1 MDIRLSDSEI
11 RVMEALWSAGETEAR
26 HVAEQLH
33 ERCGWNVNSTYTLL
47 KRCIAK
53 GAAERRE
60 PGFVCRPLVS
70 REAVQRLETEKLLDR
85 VFDGAADKLF
95 TALLGS
101 GRLTPEQLRELKK
114 QVEALEAGEAKS

>member
-1 MDIRLSDSEI
+1 MELKLSDSEI
-11 RVMEALWSAGETEAR
+11 KVMEALWDEGEVPAKR
-26 HVAEQLH
+26 VAERMNARL
-33 ERCGWNVNSTYTLL
+33 GWNVNSTYTLL

-60 PGFVCRPLVS
+60 PGFLCRALVS
-70 REAVQRLETEKLLDR
+70 REAVQRLETEKLLDL

-101 GRLTPEQLRELKK
+101 GRLTGEQLRELKK
-114 QVEALEAGEAKS
+114 QVEALEAREAEE